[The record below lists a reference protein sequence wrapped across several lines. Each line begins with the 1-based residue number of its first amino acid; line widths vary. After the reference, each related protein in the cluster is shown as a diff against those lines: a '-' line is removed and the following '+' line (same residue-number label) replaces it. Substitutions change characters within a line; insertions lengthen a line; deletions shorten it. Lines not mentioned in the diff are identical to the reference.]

1 MTEIAKTLLDR
12 YQIRKT
18 GKQKTEFMEFVRT
31 FAEARGYSCSVEKG
45 AFGVRNIVVGDPD
58 AAKVVFGAHYDTCA
72 VLPFPNFITPK
83 HFGIYL
89 LYQLLLVVGMLAV
102 VGAVSGIAHGIALL
116 AGTQLTFEAGYW
128 ITYLTF
134 LLLLF
139 LMMAGP
145 ANKHTVNDNSSG
157 VITLLELMDRTAPDG
172 TAAFVFFDL
181 EEAGLLGSAAFAS
194 KHKTAM
200 KDKLLINFDCVS
212 DGEHVIFAL
221 RPKAKDKAD
230 LLCAC
235 YPSAEAVQCEVL
247 TKGVFYPSDQANFP
261 QGVGVAALKRAK
273 RWGILYMD
281 RIHTPKDTVYRAEN
295 IAFLTEGSA
304 RLIQR
309 MKE

>member
-1 MTEIAKTLLDR
+1 MTEIAKNLLER
-12 YQIRKT
+12 YPIRKT
-18 GKQKTEFMEFVRT
+18 GKQKTEFIEFVRA
-31 FAEARGYSCSVEKG
+31 FAEAKGYSFSVEKG
-45 AFGVRNIVVGDPD
+45 PFGVRNIVVGDPD

-89 LYQLLLVVGMLAV
+89 LYQLLLVVGMFAV
-102 VGAVSGIAHGIALL
+102 VGAVNGIAHGIALL
-116 AGTQLTFEAGYW
+116 VGTQLSFDAGYW
-128 ITYLTF
+128 IAYLTF
-134 LLLLF
+134 LLLFF

-157 VITLLELMDRTAPDG
+157 VITLLELMDRTSPDG

-194 KHKTAM
+194 KHKAAM
-200 KDKLLINFDCVS
+200 RDKLLINFDCVS

-230 LLCAC
+230 LLGAC
-235 YPSAEAVQCEVL
+235 YPSTEAVQCEVL

-273 RWGILYMD
+273 RGGILYMD

-295 IAFLTEGSA
+295 IAFLTEGSE

>member
-1 MTEIAKTLLDR
+1 MTEIAKTVLDR

-18 GKQKTEFMEFVRT
+18 EKQKTEFIEFVRT

-45 AFGVRNIVVGDPD
+45 PLGVRNIVVGDPD

-89 LYQLLLVVGMLAV
+89 LYQILFVVGMLAV

-116 AGTQLTFEAGYW
+116 AGTQLSFDAGYW
-128 ITYLTF
+128 ISYFTF
-134 LLLLF
+134 LLLFF

-157 VITLLELMDRTAPDG
+157 VITLLELMDRTASDG
-172 TAAFVFFDL
+172 TAAFLFFDL
-181 EEAGLLGSAAFAS
+181 EEAGLIGSSAFAS
-194 KHKTAM
+194 KHKAAM

-212 DGEHVIFAL
+212 DGDHVILAL

-230 LLCAC
+230 LLRVC
-235 YPSAEAVQCEVL
+235 YPSSEAVQCEVL

-273 RWGILYMD
+273 RGGILYMD

-295 IAFLTEGSA
+295 IAFLTEGSE

>member
-116 AGTQLTFEAGYW
+116 AVVGRGMVKA
-128 ITYLTF
+128 
-134 LLLLF
+134 
-139 LMMAGP
+139 
-145 ANKHTVNDNSSG
+145 K
-157 VITLLELMDRTAPDG
+157 G
-172 TAAFVFFDL
+172 TAARILSAV
-181 EEAGLLGSAAFAS
+181 SAADVNIKMIDQGS
-194 KHKTAM
+194 SE
-200 KDKLLINFDCVS
+200 LN
-212 DGEHVIFAL
+212 VII
-221 RPKAKDKAD
+221 
-230 LLCAC
+230 
-235 YPSAEAVQCEVL
+235 
-247 TKGVFYPSDQANFP
+247 GVEEKELE
-261 QGVGVAALKRAK
+261 AALKAIYSEFVK
-273 RWGILYMD
+273 
-281 RIHTPKDTVYRAEN
+281 
-295 IAFLTEGSA
+295 
-304 RLIQR
+304 
-309 MKE
+309 